1 MPGSYARAISPA
13 LVANHGE
20 MTDASLEFAL
30 SPDDLPR
37 LAKLPFLTRISRTV
51 AVTTLWHDTPDGALA
66 SRCLSLS
73 EQRGHWRLEA
83 LRPAPTRPW
92 PPGSPAPLIAEGAS
106 LASLPHSLADGLA
119 PVAALRGRRMEFVLR
134 PPSVEAPNPEPDA
147 MAASA
152 EPVRVTVLDG
162 QARGVAA
169 EQPACRMLLQGDAA
183 LLQPAVMELAGV
195 VRLSVP
201 RAGLAAF
208 AVAVA
213 HGNEPLPRHEGPPA
227 TMPGLTASDSI
238 AMLIGQLLDTMLHW
252 SAGAGMGATPVPV
265 HQMRVATRRLRS
277 ALAVFKH
284 VAAFP
289 ELVALSA
296 ALRDTAARLGAARDW
311 DVFLGDTAER
321 VAAAFPDDSRVRS
334 LLSAARRRRQAAYI
348 ELRAYLASPAF
359 RELEVALAC
368 ASVLRPWDRESTPD
382 PRLHQDTAVFAGM
395 ALAHQMKRVRHAG
408 RDLTALPLAALHELR
423 KDCKRLRYTAE
434 FFLPLFPDKPARRFI
449 KRLSALQEE
458 LGMLND
464 GATAAGLMAHLGRA
478 ERSYAAGLVEGFVAA
493 GTVASRAQVGGAWKQ
508 FRKTAP
514 FWL

>member
-1 MPGSYARAISPA
+1 
-13 LVANHGE
+13 

-30 SPDDLPR
+30 SPDDLSR
-37 LAKLPFLTRISRTV
+37 LVKLPFLTRISRTT
-51 AVTTLWHDTPDGALA
+51 AVTTLWHDTPNGALA
-66 SRCLSLS
+66 ARCLSLS

-83 LRPAPTRPW
+83 LRPMPARPW

-106 LASLPHSLADGLA
+106 LASLHHSLSDGLT

-134 PPSVEAPNPEPDA
+134 PPSAGVPKPDSDAANANATLSAPSEAEPA
-147 MAASA
+147 TA

-169 EQPACRMLLQGDAA
+169 EQPACRMLLRGDAA
-183 LLQPAVMELAGV
+183 LLRPAAMELAGA

-213 HGNEPLPRHEGPPA
+213 RGNEPLPRHEGPPS
-227 TMPGLTASDSI
+227 TMPGLTTSDSV

-252 SAGAGMGATPVPV
+252 SVGAGAGVTPVPV

-277 ALAVFKH
+277 ALAIFKR
-284 VAAFP
+284 VAPFP
-289 ELVALSA
+289 ELATLNA
-296 ALRDTAARLGAARDW
+296 ALRDTATRLGAARDW

-321 VAAAFPDDSRVRS
+321 VAAAFPDDGRVRS
-334 LLSAARRRRQAAYI
+334 LLSAAGRRRQAAYI
-348 ELRAYLASPAF
+348 EIRAYLASPAF

-368 ASVLRPWDRESTPD
+368 ASVLRPWDREGTPD

-395 ALAHQMKRVRHAG
+395 ALAHQTKRVRHTG

-449 KRLSALQEE
+449 KHLAALQEE
-458 LGMLND
+458 LGMHND

-493 GTVASRAQVGGAWKQ
+493 GTVASRAQVGRAWKR

-514 FWL
+514 FWT